1 MESDRD
7 LPEKLAIRQVDFLVK
22 SHLLSAMALHPL
34 LAELGNDAEKQ
45 ALRSFESYG
54 RRALYGTL
62 DRHPLLLE
70 PISTH
75 QQMNE

>member
-62 DRHPLLLE
+62 EETIGTRYYWNQSPLT
-70 PISTH
+70 SK
-75 QQMNE
+75 